1 MYNIFYSFICRW
13 TLRLLSCLCCCS
25 VAKSSLTLQPHG
37 LQHATLSPRV
47 CSDSCP
53 LSRWCHL
60 TISVSIAL
68 FSCTQSFPASGSFPV
83 SKLFKSGGQGI
94 GALASAS
101 VHPSEYSGLISFRI
115 DWFHLPSVQGTLK
128 SLLQHPSLKA
138 LILWHWA
145 FFMVQLS
152 HLYMTTGKTIA
163 LTIQTFVTN
172 VMFLPFVIL
181 SRFVIAFLPRSKPC
195 QDLLLGAVTACF
207 LVTVLYSHM
216 AQQVKCLP
224 AMQEMQEMQVLV
236 PGLGR
241 SSGEG
246 NGYSLQYSCLGNCM
260 DRGAWQALVHQVARE
275 SDTI

>member
-1 MYNIFYSFICRW
+1 
-13 TLRLLSCLCCCS
+13 
-25 VAKSSLTLQPHG
+25 
-37 LQHATLSPRV
+37 
-47 CSDSCP
+47 
-53 LSRWCHL
+53 
-60 TISVSIAL
+60 
-68 FSCTQSFPASGSFPV
+68 
-83 SKLFKSGGQGI
+83 
-94 GALASAS
+94 
-101 VHPSEYSGLISFRI
+101 
-115 DWFHLPSVQGTLK
+115 
-128 SLLQHPSLKA
+128 
-138 LILWHWA
+138 
-145 FFMVQLS
+145 MVQLS